1 MNASNAVQADQTGQ
15 LKELLALHEVAL
27 ASMSHGLCM
36 VDAEQRVVLYN
47 KRFLEMY
54 NLSPEVARVGMP
66 MADLIA
72 HSAAQGNFP
81 ASQLELV
88 KRRRADMMARGLP
101 FRLLRQM
108 SRGRTFAMD
117 YRPIAGGGW
126 VTLVEDITERQR
138 KDYAM
143 RVQFERFDQAVN
155 HMSHGLCAVD
165 AEHRIVLFNPRFLEM
180 FGLAEDVVRVGISMR
195 DIIEHAAQRGY
206 FPRATGEQVWQRR
219 LDAMKPGKPYQQA
232 LNLRSG
238 RNYVLHYHPMSDGGW
253 VTLCED
259 VTERSRMEREL
270 RLQYERFDYA
280 VNHMSHGLAMFGPDE
295 RLIVCNAQ
303 YLKMYGLDPAIA
315 KPGISARDL
324 LSLWVGA
331 LDEPNVTAEEII
343 REAQARVRRRQA
355 LNHAAAPQ
363 GRPRDRAPRRGRRQ
377 TADGSRLTRT
387 SQIGSATSRRCAS
400 RTSCSMRR
408 WRTWRT
414 ACACST
420 RTGVSSCATGAI
432 WKCTVSHRKR
442 PSPARRCW
450 K

>member
-15 LKELLALHEVAL
+15 LKELLALHEAAL

-36 VDAEQRVVLYN
+36 VDAEQRVVLFN

-66 MADLIA
+66 MAELIA

-126 VTLVEDITERQR
+126 VTLVEDVTERQR

-143 RVQFERFDQAVN
+143 RVAVRALRPGGQ
-155 HMSHGLCAVD
+155 SHVARALRGRCRAPHRAVQSALPRDVRPRGGRRPRRRPRCATSS
-165 AEHRIVLFNPRFLEM
+165 
-180 FGLAEDVVRVGISMR
+180 SMR
-195 DIIEHAAQRGY
+195 RSADT
-206 FPRATGEQVWQRR
+206 FRARRGEQVWQRR
-219 LDAMKPGKPYQQA
+219 LDSMKAGKPYQQA

-259 VTERSRMEREL
+259 VTERHRMEHEL
-270 RLQYERFDYA
+270 RLQFERFDQA
-280 VNHMSHGLAMFGPDE
+280 VNHMSHGLCMFGPDE
-295 RLIVCNAQ
+295 RLIVCNARISRCT
-303 YLKMYGLDPAIA
+303 GSIRRSSNPA
-315 KPGISARDL
+315 L
-324 LSLWVGA
+324 
-331 LDEPNVTAEEII
+331 
-343 REAQARVRRRQA
+343 
-355 LNHAAAPQ
+355 
-363 GRPRDRAPRRGRRQ
+363 
-377 TADGSRLTRT
+377 
-387 SQIGSATSRRCAS
+387 RCAS
-400 RTSCSMRR
+400 
-408 WRTWRT
+408 
-414 ACACST
+414 
-420 RTGVSSCATGAI
+420 
-432 WKCTVSHRKR
+432 
-442 PSPARRCW
+442 
-450 K
+450 

>member
-1 MNASNAVQADQTGQ
+1 MNASNAVQADQPGQ

-36 VDAEQRVVLYN
+36 VDAEQRVLLYN

-143 RVQFERFDQAVN
+143 RIQFERFDQAIN

-180 FGLAEDVVRVGISMR
+180 FGLAEDVVRVGVPMR
-195 DIIEHAAQRGY
+195 DIIEYAAQRGY
-206 FPRATGEQVWQRR
+206 FPRATAAAGVAAPPR
-219 LDAMKPGKPYQQA
+219 LDEAGQA
-232 LNLRSG
+232 VS
-238 RNYVLHYHPMSDGGW
+238 
-253 VTLCED
+253 
-259 VTERSRMEREL
+259 
-270 RLQYERFDYA
+270 
-280 VNHMSHGLAMFGPDE
+280 
-295 RLIVCNAQ
+295 
-303 YLKMYGLDPAIA
+303 
-315 KPGISARDL
+315 
-324 LSLWVGA
+324 
-331 LDEPNVTAEEII
+331 
-343 REAQARVRRRQA
+343 VR
-355 LNHAAAPQ
+355 P
-363 GRPRDRAPRRGRRQ
+363 
-377 TADGSRLTRT
+377 
-387 SQIGSATSRRCAS
+387 
-400 RTSCSMRR
+400 
-408 WRTWRT
+408 
-414 ACACST
+414 
-420 RTGVSSCATGAI
+420 SSCATAATTS
-432 WKCTVSHRKR
+432 CTVIRCRTAAGSRC
-442 PSPARRCW
+442 ART
-450 K
+450 